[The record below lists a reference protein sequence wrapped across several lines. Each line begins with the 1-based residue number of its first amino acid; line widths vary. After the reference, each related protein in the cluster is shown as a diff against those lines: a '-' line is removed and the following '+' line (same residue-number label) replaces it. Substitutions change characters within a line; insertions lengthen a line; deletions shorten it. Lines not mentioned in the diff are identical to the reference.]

1 MNIKSLTGTDTLH
14 QGVVENSTQYT
25 RNAITVK
32 EDYVKKD
39 VIKEAVHESLKKG
52 QNVNTTA

>member
-1 MNIKSLTGTDTLH
+1 MNIKSMTGTDLLH

-25 RNAITVK
+25 RDSIKVK

-39 VIKEAVHESLKKG
+39 VIKEAVVESMKKG